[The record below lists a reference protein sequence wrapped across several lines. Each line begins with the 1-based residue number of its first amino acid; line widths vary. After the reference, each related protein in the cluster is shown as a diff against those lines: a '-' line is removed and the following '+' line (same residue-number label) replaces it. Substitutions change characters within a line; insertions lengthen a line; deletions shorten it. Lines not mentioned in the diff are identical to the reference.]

1 MDDAF
6 KDWVK
11 KPTQESDA
19 FWQAWIEQNPER
31 RHDIEQARQLI
42 LSIYFKNNEPSAKDF
57 YTGWQII
64 NSEIESFEQ
73 QKKKRKTIAF
83 DSLKTWQKLA
93 ASLVGII
100 LLSTALMFFSR
111 IFSTTQYATQYG
123 QRRTITLP
131 DSSLITINANSKLS
145 FASHWKSNKSREV
158 WLEGEAFFNVRKKPG
173 QGNSKFI
180 VHTEQVD
187 VEVVGTTFNVNNR
200 RGNIQVVLST
210 GKVVLKNNALTKAEP
225 VLMQPGELAEFS
237 AGKPTILKKKVDP
250 SLYTS
255 WQHKKLIFKNT
266 PLSEIALLL
275 NDTYGIR
282 VNFKNNTL
290 RRENLTGEITIDTA
304 DDILQVIE
312 ESLDVSITKNNNS
325 VTIQY
330 R

>member
-1 MDDAF
+1 
-6 KDWVK
+6 
-11 KPTQESDA
+11 
-19 FWQAWIEQNPER
+19 
-31 RHDIEQARQLI
+31 
-42 LSIYFKNNEPSAKDF
+42 
-57 YTGWQII
+57 
-64 NSEIESFEQ
+64 
-73 QKKKRKTIAF
+73 
-83 DSLKTWQKLA
+83 
-93 ASLVGII
+93 
-100 LLSTALMFFSR
+100 
-111 IFSTTQYATQYG
+111 
-123 QRRTITLP
+123 
-131 DSSLITINANSKLS
+131 
-145 FASHWKSNKSREV
+145 
-158 WLEGEAFFNVRKKPG
+158 
-173 QGNSKFI
+173 
-180 VHTEQVD
+180 
-187 VEVVGTTFNVNNR
+187 
-200 RGNIQVVLST
+200 
-210 GKVVLKNNALTKAEP
+210 
-225 VLMQPGELAEFS
+225 MQPGELAEFS